1 MQVYFELLKEQK
13 IQNKIPDRGTVRR
26 TTSPQ
31 LLDDLQIVT
40 ADASVGKAGAVTR
53 LLDYTDMDEIQK
65 KACLDAVLL
74 REKDGQVAL
83 KDRNFL
89 IFHCNIPGNRK
100 PVLLFFTLDHGHGT
114 HPDFKGFDKGVLMIV
129 DKKEDKEIRDTLAVI
144 SEGFVNDEK
153 ILQYLE
159 NNNITA
165 LRRQIK
171 DYLNRVAGEEGN
183 EGL

>member
-1 MQVYFELLKEQK
+1 M
-13 IQNKIPDRGTVRR
+13 
-26 TTSPQ
+26 
-31 LLDDLQIVT
+31 
-40 ADASVGKAGAVTR
+40 GKAGAVTR